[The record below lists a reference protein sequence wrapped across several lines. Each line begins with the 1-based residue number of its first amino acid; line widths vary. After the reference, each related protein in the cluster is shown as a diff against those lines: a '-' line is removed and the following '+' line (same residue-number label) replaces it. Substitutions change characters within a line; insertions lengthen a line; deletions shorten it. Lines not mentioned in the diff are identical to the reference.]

1 MQSTE
6 PSPRL
11 KLSPAMQERA
21 NSCYAFLAA
30 LFVVVLVLTNI
41 IGTKL
46 FVLFPDGGPSW
57 LMGGEPV
64 TLTSGIITY
73 PLTFL
78 LTDIVS
84 EIWGH
89 RRAGRMVIWGFV
101 MSLMMLVVLQ
111 IAIALPPAHIWTQP
125 DLGFSTGDSMQRA
138 FSATFANPAI
148 LLGASMLAYLVA
160 QLMDVRLYRFWWKLT
175 GGRNMWIRN
184 NGSTMISQ
192 LLDTVIV
199 NGIFLHFGLG
209 LGRADVISIIVAVY
223 LCKVALAIVDTP
235 IIYLGRWIVEN
246 ILGLEHDPTR
256 RGAPLA

>member
-1 MQSTE
+1 MQATQTSQLVE
-6 PSPRL
+6 
-11 KLSPAMQERA
+11 LSPAMQERA
-21 NSCYAFLAA
+21 HACYSFLAA

-46 FVLFPDGGPSW
+46 FVIFPNGGPAW
-57 LMGGEPV
+57 LMEGKPV

-101 MSLMMLVVLQ
+101 MSLMMLAVLQ
-111 IAIALPPAHIWTQP
+111 IAIALPPSPIWSLER
-125 DLGFSTGDSMQRA
+125 LGFPTGESMQGA

-148 LLGASMLAYLVA
+148 LIFASMLAYLVA
-160 QLMDVRLYRFWWKLT
+160 QLLDVRLYHLWWKVT
-175 GGRNMWIRN
+175 GGRHMWIRN

-192 LLDTVIV
+192 LVDTAIV

-209 LGRADVISIIVAVY
+209 LEAPDVIAIIVAVY
-223 LCKVALAIVDTP
+223 LCKVALAITDTP
-235 IIYLGRWIVEN
+235 LIYLGRWILERL
-246 ILGLEHDPTR
+246 LGIEHDPNR
-256 RGAPLA
+256 QGAPLA